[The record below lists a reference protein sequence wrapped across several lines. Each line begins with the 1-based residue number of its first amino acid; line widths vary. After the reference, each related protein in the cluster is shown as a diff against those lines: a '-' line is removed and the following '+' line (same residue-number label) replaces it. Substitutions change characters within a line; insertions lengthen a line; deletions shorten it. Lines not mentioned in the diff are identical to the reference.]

1 MKNKYILLEL
11 NGHNEIRAD
20 VNMTIK
26 SLDITAIRDINVK
39 IDTGCP
45 YTSIP
50 ILKLGI
56 SGVKA
61 QQMKQKDCMDGEIR
75 KEISFGANDTKE
87 KREADKEKF
96 KNRQFMELKSITFQ
110 HAGFDIDFGG
120 VHIDKEFVKIS
131 YDRTGNILIG
141 MDILSK
147 MDIHIGKSKLLGKT
161 VFIACPND
169 NLNQDY
175 FNALNQY
182 FEL

>member
-1 MKNKYILLEL
+1 MRNRYILLEL

-20 VNMTIK
+20 VNITIR
-26 SLDITAIRDINVK
+26 SLDITPIKDINVK

-56 SGVKA
+56 SGLKA
-61 QQMKQKDCMDGEIR
+61 RQMKQKDCMDNGIK
-75 KEISFGANDTKE
+75 KEISFGVNDTKE

-96 KNRQFMELKSITFQ
+96 KNRQYMELKSVTFR

-120 VHIDKEFVKIS
+120 VRIDKEFVKIS

-147 MDIHIGKSKLLGKT
+147 MDIHMGKSRLLGKNI
-161 VFIACPND
+161 FIACPND
-169 NLNQDY
+169 DLNQDY
-175 FNALNQY
+175 FDALNQH